1 MTDSPALNRDAIY
14 AHFALLDPPPPAED
28 AYGWVDLRTI
38 ESMRGSP
45 VGSDGA
51 DYPAGLDELVAVGW
65 AERDGERERW
75 RLTSR
80 GRGRRRS

>member
-1 MTDSPALNRDAIY
+1 VSDRPQFASDATY
-14 AHFALLDPPPPAED
+14 AHFALCDPPPPAEN
-28 AYGWVDLRTI
+28 AEGWVDLRTI
-38 ESMRGSP
+38 ESSRGSP

-51 DYPAGLDELVAVGW
+51 DYLAGLDELVAVGW

-80 GRGRRRS
+80 GRRGRRN